1 MATIDDTAA
10 QRVSSAVGQANFAK
24 SLLLPVSD
32 GAPNGVIYEEN
43 GNRTSDRH
51 EQTVQVHTAHS
62 AVSDKAEHP
71 SSNDRTCNTETD
83 IEQ

>member
-1 MATIDDTAA
+1 LAK
-10 QRVSSAVGQANFAK
+10 ANFAK

-51 EQTVQVHTAHS
+51 EQTVQIHTAHS